1 MPHITNQIKKTIMKR
16 LSFILGILA
25 IAFFMTSCS
34 SNTPKGVA
42 EKSMKCLVDKDYK
55 GYVDLIYTKDNPK
68 ESPEEIK
75 QQKEMLA
82 SLLKDKAEKEY
93 KKNKGISSYEIVNE
107 ETSENGEKA
116 KVKMKVTYGNGEVK
130 DEEIELCKDKDGNWK
145 IDMGK

>member
-1 MPHITNQIKKTIMKR
+1 MKR
-16 LSFILGILA
+16 LSFILGLMA
-25 IAFFMTSCS
+25 IVFIMASCS

-42 EKSMKCLVDKDYK
+42 EKSMKCLIDKDYK
-55 GYVDLIYTKDNPK
+55 GYVDLVYTKDDPK
-68 ESPEEIK
+68 ESPDEIK

-93 KKNKGISSYEIVNE
+93 KKNKGIASYEIVNE

-130 DEEIELCKDKDGNWK
+130 DEEIELRKDKDGNWK
-145 IDMGK
+145 LDMGK